1 MAEKKSAR
9 IQRLVNIQRQKEKM
23 AESELADILSLQQ
36 HNQDS
41 MDSVITALGTFD
53 PIHMVLSG
61 HYSRRLSKLD
71 SKQKQLSVHREIKER
86 NMLTER
92 VKAERMEERV
102 QSFKMDEA
110 RAAEDETL
118 QDLIDALGG
127 MKKSSFR

>member
-71 SKQKQLSVHREIKER
+71 SKQKQLSVHRE
-86 NMLTER
+86 
-92 VKAERMEERV
+92 
-102 QSFKMDEA
+102 
-110 RAAEDETL
+110 DETL

>member
-9 IQRLVNIQRQKEKM
+9 IQRLVNIQRQREKM
-23 AESELADILSLQQ
+23 AETELADILSLQQ
-36 HNQDS
+36 NTQDS
-41 MDSVITALGTFD
+41 MDSVVTALGTFD

-71 SKQKQLSVHREIKER
+71 VKQKQLLIHREIKER

-92 VKAERMEERV
+92 AKADRMEERV
-102 QSFKMDEA
+102 QSIKMDEA
-110 RAAEDETL
+110 REAEDETL